1 MADFSVMATDL
12 RAGGL
17 FVGQRAAEARAAM
30 ADVGAEVQAL
40 LASGWHG
47 QAADGFAA
55 GWSRWRSGALDVVE
69 ALDAMGRLLDTTGRE
84 YAGVEAEV
92 TSTAITIGRG
102 LE

>member
-1 MADFSVMATDL
+1 MADFSVTAPEL
-12 RAGGL
+12 QAGGL
-17 FVGQRAAEARAAM
+17 VVGRLAAEARAAM

-69 ALDAMGRLLDTTGRE
+69 ALDAMSRLLDTTGRA
-84 YAGVEAEV
+84 YGGVEAEV
-92 TSTAITIGRG
+92 TRTASTISRG
-102 LE
+102 LG